1 MLTNAPFLSLI
12 LLLLASLSGCR
23 VSSGLPVY
31 GTVESFA
38 LVAEDGKRFTQDDLA
53 DRVWVA
59 DFIFTTCNGPCPRM
73 STHMHKLQEMTRD
86 VPDVQLLSFTIDP
99 DRDTP
104 EVMRAYAKRYKADP
118 RRWRFLTG
126 EKKELRKVSLDSFRL
141 QDIGVKLEHSSRFVL
156 VDRKNR
162 IRGYYDTTDTNFLND
177 IASDIRKLR
186 DELL

>member
-1 MLTNAPFLSLI
+1 MRTTPLAFCLTLALLVLS
-12 LLLLASLSGCR
+12 SGCSI
-23 VSSGLPVY
+23 SSGLPVY
-31 GTVESFA
+31 GTVGPFA
-38 LVAEDGKRFTQDDLA
+38 LIAEDGKPFTLDELV

-86 VPDVQLLSFTIDP
+86 VPDVQLISFTIDP

-104 EVMRAYAKRYKADP
+104 DVMQAYAKRYKADN
-118 RRWRFLTG
+118 RRWRFVTG
-126 EKKELRKVSLDSFRL
+126 EKAELRKVSLDSFRL

-162 IRGYYDTTDTNFLND
+162 IRGYYDTTDTNFLNELV
-177 IASDIRKLR
+177 SDIRKLR